1 MNLNLEDQV
10 VLDRYFSYLN
20 PVSNVYRIIVDR
32 KYPNTEL
39 IIGSKKA
46 AVIDCGLGFGDLPSA
61 VRKLTDKPLLIF
73 NTHSHVDHI
82 GGNAQFHQP
91 IYMGTEDIPSTRGAD
106 YTFFR
111 EHMTEDRIARLGPD
125 SVQGMDLEEFKH
137 RGVGELLPCDEGD
150 VFDLGGLTLRVLNV
164 PGHSVGGRAYYV
176 EELGYLY
183 TGDAVFASTLC
194 FGPGSATRQQ
204 HAESLKKM
212 LALPFTAAI
221 TGHYIEPLDH
231 EFIRNALH
239 PALYAEYK
247 TGIPLQNPID
257 ATARVCF
264 APDQMPTPEIVER
277 IKSGDHG
284 LDNKVWAIVLGES
297 TK

>member
-1 MNLNLEDQV
+1 MNFNLDDQV
-10 VLDRYFSYLN
+10 VLDRYFSYLQ
-20 PVSNVYRIIVDR
+20 PAPNVYRIIVDR

-61 VRKLTDKPLLIF
+61 VRKLTDKPLLLF

-82 GGNAQFHQP
+82 GGNAQFGQP
-91 IYMGTEDIPSTRGAD
+91 FYMGTEDIPSTRNVD
-106 YTFFR
+106 YTAFR
-111 EHMTEDRIARLGPD
+111 QHMTEGRIASLGPD
-125 SVQGMDLEEFKH
+125 SVQGMDLDEFNH
-137 RGVGELLPCDEGD
+137 RGVGELLPVDEGD
-150 VFDLGGLTLRVLNV
+150 TFDLGGLTLRAISV

-176 EELGYLY
+176 EELGCLY
-183 TGDAVFASTLC
+183 TGDAVFACTLC
-194 FGPGSATRQQ
+194 FGHGAGTRQQ
-204 HAESLKKM
+204 HAQSLQKM
-212 LALPFTAAI
+212 LKLPFTAAI

-231 EFIRNALH
+231 AFLQNALH
-239 PALYAEYK
+239 PALYADYE
-247 TGIPLQNPID
+247 TGIPLANPID

-264 APDQMPTPEIVER
+264 APDQQPTPEIVER
-277 IKSGDHG
+277 IKGGDHG